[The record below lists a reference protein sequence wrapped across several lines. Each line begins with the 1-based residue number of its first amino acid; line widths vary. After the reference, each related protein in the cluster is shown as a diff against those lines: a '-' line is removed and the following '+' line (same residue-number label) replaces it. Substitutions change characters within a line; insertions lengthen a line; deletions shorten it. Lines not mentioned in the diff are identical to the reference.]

1 LTVAFDATFLLYLF
15 VPAEQGGVP
24 LDENGF
30 PVTLVR
36 ERVQALVYDLNKAGS
51 KIVVPTPALSE
62 IMVRAGVEAGQRYIN
77 IMRKAKVFWIAPFD
91 EKAAVET
98 AIMAGEATKCP
109 SIRAVTDG
117 TYAKIKYDRQIV
129 GIAVSEGATTLYTDD
144 RNQQTFA
151 RRHGIKALGIA
162 DCLVPDSA
170 AQMTL
175 RLEGAPSAGD
185 NLEG

>member
-1 LTVAFDATFLLYLF
+1 
-15 VPAEQGGVP
+15 
-24 LDENGF
+24 
-30 PVTLVR
+30 
-36 ERVQALVYDLNKAGS
+36 
-51 KIVVPTPALSE
+51 VVPTPALSE

-77 IMRKAKVFWIAPFD
+77 IMRNAKVFWIAPFD

-129 GIAVSEGATTLYTDD
+129 GIAVSEGAATLYTDD
-144 RNQQTFA
+144 RNQQAFA

-162 DCLVPDSA
+162 ECLVPDSA

-175 RLEGAPSAGD
+175 PLASNAGD
-185 NLEG
+185 NIEG